1 MRKRLAIL
9 ANGWGTEYLKE
20 IVDGISG
27 ICKDADIDIF
37 TFVGFSFV
45 NYTSS
50 DTYDKINVSESNIFH
65 LPDFRDFDFAILLT
79 NSFNTPEETEHVYH
93 AVLEAGIPAVSLE
106 YALDGIPSI
115 HTDNYNSMY
124 ALTEHLMQ
132 EHGAKHI
139 VYVSGPK
146 EHAENAIRLQAVRDA
161 ASKNGLSIQEEDILF
176 GNWSREPAA
185 MQVHQWT
192 TEHHCLPDAF
202 ICANDIMA
210 AGVYDAVT
218 DMGYLIPDDVLV
230 TGYDYTKTGQELN
243 PPLATVS
250 HDWKGMGIKAM
261 ELLFDQA
268 TGKNTEA
275 HTTTQTQFISN
286 GSCGCPSINEGIYRE
301 HPFDALL
308 CDSHFRHIHLA
319 IRKAETAEDLYQSLK
334 SLFEKECWMEGNHF
348 MLCLE
353 KEFFRIAENDENLLS
368 TGYHDDIDIICDIN
382 NGVSGEHRCMNRREA
397 MFSVSNTKN
406 EPGIYLFVPLYS
418 EDKTYGFA
426 MMERSID
433 IILENYLYVWT
444 RHTNMYLEQ
453 VRRNI
458 TIADLTKKLTLLSV
472 TDVLTGLYNRAGCEQ
487 IAYPLIEERLKQG
500 KSCAIM
506 LADIDRMKT
515 INDQFGHASG
525 DLALRTA
532 ASILKKL
539 LPDEWIISRFGGDE
553 FFAGGELK
561 EGMQMETLIASI
573 SKELSAEVKKRNISF
588 HLGLSIG
595 YVKIEPDEEINLE
608 NDLRLA
614 DQLMYSIK
622 KIHHT
627 EIDSEQ

>member
-1 MRKRLAIL
+1 M
-9 ANGWGTEYLKE
+9 
-20 IVDGISG
+20 
-27 ICKDADIDIF
+27 
-37 TFVGFSFV
+37 
-45 NYTSS
+45 
-50 DTYDKINVSESNIFH
+50 
-65 LPDFRDFDFAILLT
+65 
-79 NSFNTPEETEHVYH
+79 
-93 AVLEAGIPAVSLE
+93 
-106 YALDGIPSI
+106 
-115 HTDNYNSMY
+115 
-124 ALTEHLMQ
+124 
-132 EHGAKHI
+132 
-139 VYVSGPK
+139 
-146 EHAENAIRLQAVRDA
+146 
-161 ASKNGLSIQEEDILF
+161 
-176 GNWSREPAA
+176 
-185 MQVHQWT
+185 
-192 TEHHCLPDAF
+192 
-202 ICANDIMA
+202 
-210 AGVYDAVT
+210 
-218 DMGYLIPDDVLV
+218 
-230 TGYDYTKTGQELN
+230 
-243 PPLATVS
+243 
-250 HDWKGMGIKAM
+250 
-261 ELLFDQA
+261 
-268 TGKNTEA
+268 
-275 HTTTQTQFISN
+275 
-286 GSCGCPSINEGIYRE
+286 
-301 HPFDALL
+301 
-308 CDSHFRHIHLA
+308 
-319 IRKAETAEDLYQSLK
+319 
-334 SLFEKECWMEGNHF
+334 
-348 MLCLE
+348 
-353 KEFFRIAENDENLLS
+353 
-368 TGYHDDIDIICDIN
+368 
-382 NGVSGEHRCMNRREA
+382 
-397 MFSVSNTKN
+397 
-406 EPGIYLFVPLYS
+406 
-418 EDKTYGFA
+418 
-426 MMERSID
+426 
-433 IILENYLYVWT
+433 ENYLYVWT